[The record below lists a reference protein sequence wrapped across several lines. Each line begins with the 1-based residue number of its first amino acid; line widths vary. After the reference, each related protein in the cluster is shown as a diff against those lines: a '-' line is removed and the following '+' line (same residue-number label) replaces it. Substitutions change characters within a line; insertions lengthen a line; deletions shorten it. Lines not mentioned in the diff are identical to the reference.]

1 MKIYFPIILC
11 LLILGCSSRK
21 NQSSQNQEIKMTQN
35 DLKNEKLRNYSFLKS
50 MYSDTYFP
58 NFLVDKGK
66 DILVNLCFQIEKESP
81 KNLPELYKLTH
92 AATNKF
98 NDLENEFGENG
109 SEIETGARESIGGD
123 FFFIAKAYGYDAD
136 IEELI
141 ATRYW

>member
-1 MKIYFPIILC
+1 M
-11 LLILGCSSRK
+11 
-21 NQSSQNQEIKMTQN
+21 SQDDI
-35 DLKNEKLRNYSFLKS
+35 KNEALQNYSFLED
-50 MYSDTYFP
+50 MYRDPYFP

-66 DILVNLCFQIEKESP
+66 KILVDLCLQIEKENP
-81 KNLPELYKLTH
+81 KDLSELYTLTH

-109 SEIETGARESIGGD
+109 SEIETGARESIAMN
-123 FFFIAKAYGYDAD
+123 FEFIAKAYGFDAD